1 MAATPGLALGDLV
14 DDGLHFA
21 FLSAREYNQLR
32 FANSQGDSYL
42 GSNHVVAK
50 ASDQNVEGRT

>member
-1 MAATPGLALGDLV
+1 MTATAGLALGDLV

-21 FLSAREYNQLR
+21 FVSAGEYNQLR

-42 GSNHVVAK
+42 GSNPVVA
-50 ASDQNVEGRT
+50 